1 MDSYLKVG
9 IAGYGVVGKKRKKI
23 LDNIPGV
30 RVVAISDKNKK
41 NRILN
46 KIFSYLYKHNMLRII
61 YKQ

>member
-30 RVVAISDKNKK
+30 RVVAISDKNPK
-41 NRILN
+41 N
-46 KIFSYLYKHNMLRII
+46 KILSKQVKFFKSYKRFRI
-61 YKQ
+61 

>member
-9 IAGYGVVGKKRKKI
+9 IAGYGVVGKNRKKI

-46 KIFSYLYKHNMLRII
+46 KNINFMTITTNFLMKI
-61 YKQ
+61 